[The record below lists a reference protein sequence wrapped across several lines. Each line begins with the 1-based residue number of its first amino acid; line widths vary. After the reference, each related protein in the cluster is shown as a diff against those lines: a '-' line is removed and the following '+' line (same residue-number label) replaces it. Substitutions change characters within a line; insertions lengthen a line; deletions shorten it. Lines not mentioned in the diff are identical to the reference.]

1 MISLDK
7 KYHFWLLV
15 ISGCLVIAGTIF
27 ILNIPS
33 QIKQGENGQKAIQ
46 ILDDMRRPFLEIK
59 EAESRLIETGNIKSA
74 YSDFSK
80 AVESADSRLFRYKQL
95 AQYNPDLFRNVVQ
108 LSKVYEEWVI
118 TERYLFDYYHAISFY
133 DMGIANEGFLNT
145 MSRLGDGEIPIHKD
159 IDLGRNANRM
169 LYIMAGLLFVYMIG
183 LIFLQQQARARTFQI
198 LLRDRLSALKLAEE
212 KSGELEA
219 ALLKAES
226 ASRAKSEFLANMS
239 HELRTP
245 LNSVIG
251 FSEVL
256 TEGLAGSI
264 TDEQKEY
271 TQYIWKS
278 GKHLL
283 SLINDILDLSKIEAG
298 KMELEL
304 SEFDIK
310 ELIQGSMLMFKEK
323 AIKHKIKF
331 TSYIPDDMGVVTAD
345 AVKIKQALLNLL
357 GNAFKFTGD
366 GGSVRVAARRVKS
379 EEPGDFD
386 YIEITVEDTGIGISP
401 EDQKILFQPF
411 QQLESTLTKK
421 YAGMGLGLSISKRI
435 VELHGGRIWV
445 ESEEG
450 KGSRFIF
457 IIPVRK

>member
-1 MISLDK
+1 M
-7 KYHFWLLV
+7 
-15 ISGCLVIAGTIF
+15 
-27 ILNIPS
+27 
-33 QIKQGENGQKAIQ
+33 
-46 ILDDMRRPFLEIK
+46 
-59 EAESRLIETGNIKSA
+59 
-74 YSDFSK
+74 
-80 AVESADSRLFRYKQL
+80 
-95 AQYNPDLFRNVVQ
+95 
-108 LSKVYEEWVI
+108 
-118 TERYLFDYYHAISFY
+118 
-133 DMGIANEGFLNT
+133 
-145 MSRLGDGEIPIHKD
+145 
-159 IDLGRNANRM
+159 
-169 LYIMAGLLFVYMIG
+169 
-183 LIFLQQQARARTFQI
+183 
-198 LLRDRLSALKLAEE
+198 
-212 KSGELEA
+212 
-219 ALLKAES
+219 KAES

-256 TEGLAGSI
+256 TKGLAGDI
-264 TDEQKEY
+264 TDKQKEY
-271 TQYIWKS
+271 TQDIWKS

-283 SLINDILDLSKIEAG
+283 RLINDILDLSKIEAG

-366 GGSVRVAARRVKS
+366 GESGARAARRVKS

-421 YAGMGLGLSISKRI
+421 YAGMGFGLSISKRI